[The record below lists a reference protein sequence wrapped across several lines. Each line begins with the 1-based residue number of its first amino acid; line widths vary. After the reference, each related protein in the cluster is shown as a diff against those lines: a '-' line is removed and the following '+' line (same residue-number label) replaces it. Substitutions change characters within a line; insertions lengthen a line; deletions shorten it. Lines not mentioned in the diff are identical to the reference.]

1 MGISDACPNLEVDA
15 VLAHRVDLGAQLL
28 QGVLPLGEGREHAGH
43 LTQASYNV
51 KQHWMTGGAE
61 NSTHMTQLIDGL
73 LTSSVDHVAS
83 SRGLRAV
90 QRWMYDAKALFRVMT

>member
-1 MGISDACPNLEVDA
+1 MGVADVRPHLEVDA
-15 VLAHRVDLGAQLL
+15 VLTHRVDLGAQLL
-28 QGVLPLGEGREHAGH
+28 QGVLPLGEGRKHARH

-51 KQHWMTGGAE
+51 KQHWMMGGGE

-83 SRGLRAV
+83 SRGLSAV

>member
-1 MGISDACPNLEVDA
+1 MMG
-15 VLAHRVDLGAQLL
+15 
-28 QGVLPLGEGREHAGH
+28 
-43 LTQASYNV
+43 
-51 KQHWMTGGAE
+51 GGD

-90 QRWMYDAKALFRVMT
+90 QRWMYDVRALFRVMT